1 MSNLYKASKIGSLEI
16 KNRFIMTPMNLA
28 YCHKGYVSD
37 QLIEF
42 YRARAKGGVGL
53 IIVGAVGVDPDRVN
67 TASVMQ
73 IYKDSFIPGLKKLTK
88 AIHAEGAKIF
98 PQIWHPGAYA
108 RSKEHSGQ
116 QAVAPSE
123 MISNF
128 TREKSYALKIK
139 EIEQI
144 VGYFGAAA
152 KRAKQSGFDGVEIVA
167 SAGYLIAQFL
177 SPATNKRTDKYGGDL
192 HERMTFLLEIIR
204 AVRKE
209 VGPDF
214 PVMVRIAGNE
224 YIRGGNTN
232 EDAVKIAKALE
243 KAGVDAINV
252 TGGWHETAIPQLTMD
267 VPPAAYL
274 YLAKQVK
281 KGINI
286 PVVACNRIDVNTA
299 ERIIDNQEADFVG
312 IARGFVADA
321 DLVNKALKNK
331 YDLIR
336 PCIGCNQGCLDNV
349 FKGKPLCCLANPEA
363 GRESELI
370 IDSLMPNEIK
380 SKNLENVLIIGAG
393 AAGMEYARV
402 AASKGHKV
410 TIWEAGNEYGGQLML
425 AGAPLERRDFLRLR
439 DYLHKACKEL
449 NVKFIYKKNALAK
462 EINDAVLKGV
472 FDRVVIAT
480 GAQPITP
487 SIPVEEG
494 AKVVQAWDVLREK
507 SKIGKNVVIIGG
519 GAVGVETGI
528 KIIEEGTLNA
538 ETLKFLMT
546 YKAEKPETL
555 YKMLTTGNKKVTIVE
570 MLGKL
575 GKDIGPST
583 RWMMIGNL
591 RRFNINQMPFTK
603 VVEIKKDGV
612 VVENTETK
620 KQSFVLADTVIL
632 AIGSRSVNN
641 LAHELKGKIA
651 KLSIIGDANKP
662 RKVIDAIQEAF
673 DMAIQN

>member
-16 KNRFIMTPMNLA
+16 RNRFIMTPMNLA
-28 YCHKGYVSD
+28 YCPKGYVND

-67 TASVMQ
+67 TTSVMQ
-73 IYKDSFIPGLKKLTK
+73 IYEDSFIPGLKKLTK
-88 AIHAEGAKIF
+88 AIHAQGAKIF

-123 MISNF
+123 IISNF
-128 TREKSYALKIK
+128 TREQSYALKIK

-192 HERMTFLLEIIR
+192 HARMTFLLEIIR
-204 AVRKE
+204 VVRKA

-232 EDAVKIAKALE
+232 EDAVKIAKAIE

-286 PVVACNRIDVNTA
+286 PVVACNRIDVKTA
-299 ERIIDNQEADFVG
+299 ERIINNQEADFVG

-321 DLVNKALKNK
+321 DFVKKAIKNK

-336 PCIGCNQGCLDNV
+336 PCIGCNQGCMDNV
-349 FKGKPLCCLANPEA
+349 FKGKPL
-363 GRESELI
+363 
-370 IDSLMPNEIK
+370 
-380 SKNLENVLIIGAG
+380 
-393 AAGMEYARV
+393 
-402 AASKGHKV
+402 
-410 TIWEAGNEYGGQLML
+410 
-425 AGAPLERRDFLRLR
+425 
-439 DYLHKACKEL
+439 
-449 NVKFIYKKNALAK
+449 
-462 EINDAVLKGV
+462 
-472 FDRVVIAT
+472 
-480 GAQPITP
+480 
-487 SIPVEEG
+487 
-494 AKVVQAWDVLREK
+494 
-507 SKIGKNVVIIGG
+507 
-519 GAVGVETGI
+519 
-528 KIIEEGTLNA
+528 
-538 ETLKFLMT
+538 
-546 YKAEKPETL
+546 
-555 YKMLTTGNKKVTIVE
+555 
-570 MLGKL
+570 
-575 GKDIGPST
+575 
-583 RWMMIGNL
+583 
-591 RRFNINQMPFTK
+591 
-603 VVEIKKDGV
+603 
-612 VVENTETK
+612 
-620 KQSFVLADTVIL
+620 
-632 AIGSRSVNN
+632 
-641 LAHELKGKIA
+641 
-651 KLSIIGDANKP
+651 
-662 RKVIDAIQEAF
+662 
-673 DMAIQN
+673 